1 MFQSSDILHGDYRKP
16 YWIIAEY
23 TSQRVIVISDNNINQ
38 NVHEVVI
45 ENDIHNLIKKKKGY
59 FFLLQKD

>member
-23 TSQRVIVISDNNINQ
+23 TPKRVIVISDDIIDQ

-45 ENDIHNLIKKKKGY
+45 ENDIHNLIKKEKGY